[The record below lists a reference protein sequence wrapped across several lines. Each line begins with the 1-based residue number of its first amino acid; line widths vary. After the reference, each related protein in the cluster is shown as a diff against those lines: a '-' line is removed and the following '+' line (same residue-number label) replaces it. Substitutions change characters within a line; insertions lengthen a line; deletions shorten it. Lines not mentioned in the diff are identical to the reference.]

1 MKVCGVGGIVDVEEG
16 VVVEELGAKAR
27 QGVVKAGTVPGVLS
41 ILELDQ
47 KTSSSTALLQV

>member
-1 MKVCGVGGIVDVEEG
+1 MKVRGVSGIVDVEEG

-27 QGVVKAGTVPGVLS
+27 RGVVKAGTAPGVLS

-47 KTSSSTALLQV
+47 KTSSSTALLRV